1 LGIAGWLWRSLA
13 SRMVLQIDPGTP
25 KQVLNEKQNI
35 YPFDVSHDMSS
46 SGGNLILGASLVM
59 IQISTT

>member
-1 LGIAGWLWRSLA
+1 
-13 SRMVLQIDPGTP
+13 MVLQIDPVTP